1 MFGLFKKK
9 LKDVIDKFSKKT
21 EEEVKE
27 EPQAEE
33 VKEEPK
39 EEIKE
44 EKPKRILGLFKK
56 KEKKEEVK
64 EKIEE
69 EKPETEA
76 KSTCPI
82 SRYMS
87 DIADNLTDLDSIV
100 SPPPYFNIIKK

>member
-33 VKEEPK
+33 VKEESK

-56 KEKKEEVK
+56 KEKNQRDKCQSHTLGK
-64 EKIEE
+64 CSPDIDIK
-69 EKPETEA
+69 
-76 KSTCPI
+76 CPI
-82 SRYMS
+82 WC
-87 DIADNLTDLDSIV
+87 
-100 SPPPYFNIIKK
+100 KKV